1 MRDAI
6 IEQDARGVITGW
18 SEEAAALY
26 GWTREQAVGMR
37 AHLLVPP
44 RNRTRYDDAVQ
55 RLLRGGGRQRDADDP
70 QDLRPPRH
78 PGDRR
83 DRVRPEPEEITAL
96 HRDGHEFR
104 ADLSLSVHDD
114 AGAPRVVAAVRL
126 ATPETRADAAFRQNE
141 RFKSILDQIDDGC
154 AVVDLRG
161 HVLFV
166 NDAFCRMFGFEKPKI
181 LGRSFK
187 ELQHPDRHAQTREIF
202 NRVYDTGQPVR
213 SYEYQVTPSSLFVEQ
228 SISLE
233 RDPSGRP
240 VAFLS
245 IFRDCTARR
254 LAEDA
259 TARAR
264 EAAESANRAKS
275 EFLANM
281 SHEIRTPMNGII
293 GMTELALD
301 GPLTPAQAEC
311 LDMIRSQAASLLT
324 IVNDILDFSKIESRR
339 VDFES
344 VPFTLAHAID
354 EVIKPLAVR
363 AREKGIAL
371 GSAIAPGVPPRLVG
385 DPVRLKQI
393 LTNVVGNAVKFTEE
407 GSVTLDVSI
416 ERQDTRLMLHLRV
429 VDTGI
434 GIPPAKL
441 RAIFEPFRQ
450 VDGSMTRR
458 FGGTGLGL
466 AIASTL
472 AELMG
477 GAISVDSVPG
487 RGSTFDI
494 AVPAIP
500 APAEV
505 QTESAVSAG
514 IAAAARRRAVAPGR
528 AARILVAEDNI
539 VNQRVAAALLT
550 KRGHS
555 VTVVNNGREAI
566 DALGRTEF
574 DLVLMDVQMP
584 EMDGFEATAAIR
596 AIERETGRRVR
607 IVAMTAHAMSGD
619 RERCLA
625 AGMDDYLSKPIDQRS
640 LYEVVEK

>member
-6 IEQDARGVITGW
+6 IEQDARGVITAW
-18 SEEAAALY
+18 SDAAAALY
-26 GWTREQAVGMR
+26 GWTRDEAIGMR
-37 AHLLVPP
+37 SHRLVPE
-44 RNRTRYDDAVQ
+44 RNRQRHDDTLE
-55 RLLRGGGRQRDADDP
+55 RLVGNQHHRDADDRR
-70 QDLRPPRH
+70 DLREPRD
-78 PGDRR
+78 PRDRR
-83 DRVRPEPEEITAL
+83 DRVRPEREELTAL

-104 ADLSLSVHDD
+104 ADVSLSVGGEGD
-114 AGAPRVVAAVRL
+114 RLRIVATVRA

-161 HVLFV
+161 NIQFV
-166 NDAFCRMFGFEKPKI
+166 NDAFCRMFGFEKARV

-187 ELQHPDRHAQTREIF
+187 DLQHPDRHAQTLEIF
-202 NRVYDTGQPVR
+202 SSVYRTGEPVR
-213 SYEYQVTPSSLFVEQ
+213 SYEYQVSSTLFVDQ

-233 RDPSGRP
+233 RDDSGRP

-245 IFRDCTARR
+245 IFRDCTARKQ
-254 LAEDA
+254 AEEA

-264 EAAESANRAKS
+264 AAAESANRAKS

-301 GPLTPAQAEC
+301 GPLTPPQAEC

-339 VDFES
+339 VELES
-344 VPFTLAHAID
+344 VPFTLSHAID
-354 EVIKPLAVR
+354 EVVRPLAMR
-363 AREKGIAL
+363 AREKGITL
-371 GSAIAPGVPPRLVG
+371 GSSIAASVPARIVG

-393 LTNVVGNAVKFTEE
+393 LTNVIGNAVKFTEE
-407 GSVTLDVSI
+407 GSVTLEVTVQHAEDGRHI
-416 ERQDTRLMLHLRV
+416 LHLLV
-429 VDTGI
+429 SDTGI
-434 GIPPAKL
+434 GIPPEK
-441 RAIFEPFRQ
+441 RSAIFEPFRQ

-466 AIASTL
+466 AISSTL

-477 GAISVDSVPG
+477 GRIKVESTPG
-487 RGSTFDI
+487 GGSTFDI
-494 AVPAIP
+494 AIP
-500 APAEV
+500 AVAAPPNV
-505 QTESAVSAG
+505 RTESAVSAEV
-514 IAAAARRRAVAPGR
+514 AATARRMVTPVK
-528 AARILVAEDNI
+528 AARILIAEDNI
-539 VNQRVAAALLT
+539 INQRVAAALLT
-550 KRGHS
+550 KRGHT
-555 VTVVNNGREAI
+555 VTVVNNGREAV
-566 DALGRTEF
+566 DVLQREPF

-596 AIERETGRRVR
+596 ERERDTGRRIR

-625 AGMDDYLSKPIDQRS
+625 AGMDGYLSKPIDQRS
-640 LYEVVEK
+640 LFDVVEK

>member
-26 GWTREQAVGMR
+26 GWSRGEAVGMR

-44 RNRTRYDDAVQ
+44 RNRQRYDDTIQ
-55 RLLRGGGRQRDADDP
+55 RLLRGGLRQGDGDP
-70 QDLRPPRH
+70 PDLRDPRH

-83 DRVRPEPEEITAL
+83 DRVRAEREEITAL

-104 ADLSLSVHDD
+104 ADLSLSIHDD
-114 AGAPRVVAAVRL
+114 AGSTRVVSAVRL

-161 HVLFV
+161 NVLFV
-166 NDAFCRMFGFEKPKI
+166 NDAFCRMFGFEKPKV

-187 ELQHPDRHAQTREIF
+187 ELQHPDRHAQTLEVF
-202 NRVYDTGQPVR
+202 NRVYRTGEPLR

-233 RDPSGRP
+233 RDASGRP

-254 LAEDA
+254 QAEDA

-344 VPFTLAHAID
+344 LPFTLAHAID
-354 EVIKPLAVR
+354 EVIKPLSVR
-363 AREKGIAL
+363 AREKGIAF
-371 GSAIAPGVPPRLVG
+371 GSAIAPGVPPRLLG

-407 GSVTLDVSI
+407 GSVSVDVSVT
-416 ERQDTRLMLHLRV
+416 RQDDRPLLHLRV

-434 GIPPAKL
+434 GIPPEKL

-477 GAISVDSVPG
+477 GGISVDSVPG
-487 RGSTFDI
+487 RGSAFDI
-494 AVPAIP
+494 AIPAIA
-500 APAEV
+500 APAGV
-505 QTESAVSAG
+505 PTESAVSAG
-514 IAAAARRRAVAPGR
+514 IAAAARRAVAPDR
-528 AARILVAEDNI
+528 VARILVAEDNI

-566 DALGRTEF
+566 DALGREQF

-596 AIERETGRRVR
+596 ALERDTGRRIR
-607 IVAMTAHAMSGD
+607 IVAMTAHAMTGD

>member
-1 MRDAI
+1 MREGI

-18 SEEAAALY
+18 SDEAAALY
-26 GWTREQAVGMR
+26 GWTREEAIGMR
-37 AHLLVPP
+37 SHLLVPE
-44 RNRTRYDDAVQ
+44 RNRQRHDDALE
-55 RLLRGGGRQRDADDP
+55 RLRRGRQRQRNGGDR
-70 QDLRPPRH
+70 QDLRDPHH

-83 DRVRPEPEEITAL
+83 DRVRPEREEITAL

-104 ADLSLSVHDD
+104 ADVSLSVQGEGE
-114 AGAPRVVAAVRL
+114 ALRVVAAVRP

-161 HVLFV
+161 NVLFV
-166 NDAFCRMFGFEKPKI
+166 NDAFCRMFGFEKPRI

-187 ELQHPDRHAQTREIF
+187 ELQHPDRHAQTLDIF
-202 NRVYDTGQPVR
+202 STVYRTGRPVR

-233 RDPSGRP
+233 RDASGRP

-245 IFRDCTARR
+245 IFRDCTARKQ
-254 LAEDA
+254 AEDA
-259 TARAR
+259 AARAR

-293 GMTELALD
+293 GMTALALD
-301 GPLTPAQAEC
+301 GPLAPAQAEC
-311 LDMIRSQAASLLT
+311 LEMIRSQAGSLLT

-339 VDFES
+339 VELES
-344 VPFTLAHAID
+344 LPFTLAHAVD
-354 EVIKPLAVR
+354 EVVKPLAVR
-363 AREKGIAL
+363 AREKGISL
-371 GSAIAPGVPPRLVG
+371 GSTIAASVPARIVG

-393 LTNVVGNAVKFTEE
+393 LINVIGNAVKFTEA
-407 GSVTLDVSI
+407 GSVALDISV
-416 ERQDTRLMLHLRV
+416 EQGEDQPQTLHLRV

-434 GIPPAKL
+434 GIPPDKVT
-441 RAIFEPFRQ
+441 AIFEPFRQ

-477 GAISVDSVPG
+477 GGIKVDSAPG

-494 AVPAIP
+494 TIP
-500 APAEV
+500 AVAAPASV
-505 QTESAVSAG
+505 RTESAVSAE
-514 IAAAARRRAVAPGR
+514 IATAARRAAAPAR
-528 AARILVAEDNI
+528 LARILVAEDNI

-555 VTVVNNGREAI
+555 VTVVNNGREAV
-566 DALGRTEF
+566 DALKREGF

-596 AIERETGRRVR
+596 EMERDTGRRVR

-625 AGMDDYLSKPIDQRS
+625 AGMDGYLSKPIDQRS
-640 LYEVVEK
+640 LFDVIEK

>member
-26 GWTREQAVGMR
+26 GWTREEAVGMR

-44 RNRTRYDDAVQ
+44 RNRQRYDDTIQ
-55 RLLRGGGRQRDADDP
+55 RLLRGGLRQPDAGVP
-70 QDLRPPRH
+70 PDLPHPRH
-78 PGDRR
+78 PDERR
-83 DRVRPEPEEITAL
+83 DRVRAEREEITAL
-96 HRDGHEFR
+96 NRDGHEFR
-104 ADLSLSVHDD
+104 ADLSLSIHDD
-114 AGAPRVVAAVRL
+114 AGSPRVVSAVRL

-166 NDAFCRMFGFEKPKI
+166 NDAFCRMFGFEKPKV
-181 LGRSFK
+181 LGRSFR
-187 ELQHPDRHAQTREIF
+187 ELQHPDRHAQTLEVF
-202 NRVYDTGQPVR
+202 NRVYRTGEPLR

-233 RDPSGRP
+233 RDASGRP

-254 LAEDA
+254 QAEDA

-344 VPFTLAHAID
+344 MPFTLAHAID
-354 EVIKPLAVR
+354 EVIKPLSVR

-371 GSAIAPGVPPRLVG
+371 GSAIAPGVPPRLLG

-407 GSVTLDVSI
+407 GSVSLDVSI
-416 ERQDTRLMLHLRV
+416 ARQDDRPMLHLRV

-434 GIPPAKL
+434 GIPPEKL

-477 GAISVDSVPG
+477 GGITVDSVPG
-487 RGSTFDI
+487 RGSAFDI
-494 AVPAIP
+494 ALPAIA
-500 APAEV
+500 APAGME
-505 QTESAVSAG
+505 TESAVSAG
-514 IAAAARRRAVAPGR
+514 IAAAARRAAPGR
-528 AARILVAEDNI
+528 RARILVAEDNI

-566 DALGRTEF
+566 DALGREQF

-596 AIERETGRRVR
+596 ALERDTGRRIR
-607 IVAMTAHAMSGD
+607 IVAMTAHAMTGD

-640 LYEVVEK
+640 LYAVVEK